1 MRHVLV
7 EEWIVNPMDSDIIE
21 IVADVVGRT
30 SDTRYD
36 LLFTTSRFIA
46 AIVLYPSDLNETYT
60 RRVPFEEMIVG
71 GAMRRKEV
79 QALSRKIQS
88 ERREE
93 FKNKTPNEILSA
105 HRANFEI
112 LYDKVLSARIRKGIF
127 GVSLEFDV
135 DAANRVR
142 GKCKFQLQEA
152 QVENV
157 RRLLNLILPGK
168 VV

>member
-1 MRHVLV
+1 MHHVLV
-7 EEWIVNPMDSDIIE
+7 EEWIMNPMDSDIIE
-21 IVADVVGRT
+21 IVQDVVGRT

-36 LLFTTSRFIA
+36 LLFTTSRLIA
-46 AIVLYPSDLNETYT
+46 AIVLHPSDLNETYT
-60 RRVPFEEMIVG
+60 KRVPLEAMIVG
-71 GAMRRKEV
+71 GGIRRKEA

-93 FKNKTPNEILSA
+93 FKNKTSNEILGA

-112 LYDKVLSARIRKGIF
+112 PYNDVLSARIRKGFF

-135 DAANRVR
+135 NAANRVH
-142 GKCKFQLQEA
+142 GKCKFQLHEA
-152 QVENV
+152 QTENV